1 MRTRRA
7 LTLRE
12 ALPRLS
18 RFVRAPALAPARRGG
33 ALQRTFIGTLLFA
46 VAAVLA
52 TAAQSWVSYRGV
64 QRALEVEFSRRL
76 ESVANTIASQ
86 VSPDDV
92 REVKNY
98 GDEAHGYGA
107 IEVLLAE
114 FRATSRLADVAVLGT
129 DRQVIY
135 DSRNPDLR
143 GAHAP
148 LDSLAGGEIGRA
160 LQGVTAVSR
169 PYQSRGSAM
178 RAAFAPIPTDDAG
191 PVGIVAVE
199 AEPDYGPVLSGLQ
212 RDFVLRTTIAVLA
225 MSVLAA
231 LFLRLA
237 WTSQRLERRLSRAEN
252 LAAMGRLTATLAHE
266 IKNPLAIIRG
276 SAERLGKL
284 DPEARRM
291 ADYVVEESDRLSR
304 TVTRYL
310 QFARTDDAGDG
321 RGDAVAAL
329 ADTLALLEGELSAR
343 RVELR
348 RATPTD
354 GGPGMPTAPVPLDN
368 ESLKQVYLNLVLNAV
383 EAMGEGGV
391 LTAGVSERGGRIEVR
406 ISDNGPGI
414 PPEVLSRLGNPFVTT
429 RAQGTGL
436 GLFLTRRL
444 IESAGGSLQIE
455 SAPGRGTTCTVRL
468 PRRASAPS
476 EGRT

>member
-1 MRTRRA
+1 
-7 LTLRE
+7 
-12 ALPRLS
+12 LS
-18 RFVRAPALAPARRGG
+18 RFARAPALGSPARRGG

-92 REVKNY
+92 REVKSY

-114 FRATSRLADVAVLGT
+114 FRATSRLADVSVVGT
-129 DRQVIY
+129 DRQVNY

-160 LQGVTAVSR
+160 LLGVTAVSR
-169 PYQSRGSAM
+169 PYQSRGLAM
-178 RAAFAPIPTDDAG
+178 RAAFAPIPTDDGG
-191 PVGIVAVE
+191 PVGIVSVE

-291 ADYVVEESDRLSR
+291 ADYVVDESDRLSR
-304 TVTRYL
+304 TVSRYL
-310 QFARTDDAGDG
+310 QFARTDEAGDG

-329 ADTLALLEGELSAR
+329 EDTLALLEGELSAR

-348 RATPTD
+348 RATAE
-354 GGPGMPTAPVPLDN
+354 GGPGTQAAPVPLDN

-383 EAMGEGGV
+383 EAMSEGGV
-391 LTAGVSERGGRIEVR
+391 LTVGASERGGRIEVR

-414 PPEVLSRLGNPFVTT
+414 PPEVLSRIGNPFVTT

-444 IESAGGSLQIE
+444 IESAGGTLQIE
-455 SAPGRGTTCTVRL
+455 SAPGRGTTCAVRL
-468 PRRASAPS
+468 PRLAAS

>member
-1 MRTRRA
+1 
-7 LTLRE
+7 
-12 ALPRLS
+12 
-18 RFVRAPALAPARRGG
+18 
-33 ALQRTFIGTLLFA
+33 
-46 VAAVLA
+46 VLA

-64 QRALEVEFSRRL
+64 RTALESEYARRL

-92 REVKNY
+92 REVKSY

-114 FRATSRLADVAVLGT
+114 FRATSRLANVAVIDT
-129 DRQVIY
+129 ERQVIY
-135 DSRNPDLR
+135 DCRNPDLR
-143 GAHAP
+143 GARAP
-148 LDSLAGGEIGRA
+148 LDSIASIEIGRA
-160 LQGVTAVSR
+160 LGGVTMVSR
-169 PYQSRGSAM
+169 PFEARGVAM
-178 RAAFAPIPTDDAG
+178 RAAFAPIPTPSGSA
-191 PVGIVAVE
+191 VGIVAVE
-199 AEPDYGPVLSGLQ
+199 AEPDYEPVLAGLR
-212 RDFVLRTTIAVLA
+212 RDFALRTVIVVLA
-225 MSVLAA
+225 LSVLGA

-276 SAERLGKL
+276 SAERLSRL
-284 DPEARRM
+284 EPEAQRM

-304 TVTRYL
+304 TVSRYL
-310 QFARTDDAGDG
+310 QFARTEDAADG
-321 RGDAVAAL
+321 RGDAIAAL

-348 RATPTD
+348 REP
-354 GGPGMPTAPVPLDN
+354 GPAAAPVPLDN
-368 ESLKQVYLNLVLNAV
+368 ESLKQVYLNLILNAI
-383 EAMGEGGV
+383 EAMNDGGV
-391 LTAGVSERGGRIEVR
+391 LTVAALERGGRFEVR

-414 PPEVLSRLGNPFVTT
+414 APEVLSRLGSPFVTT
-429 RAQGTGL
+429 RAKGTGL

-444 IESAGGSLQIE
+444 IESGGGTLQIE
-455 SAPGRGTTCTVRL
+455 SAPGSGTTCTVRL
-468 PRRASAPS
+468 PRRPGAAS